1 VAVFER
7 EGERLGVL
15 DLLGDLL
22 GVADLERV
30 WEGDLEAVLVP
41 EREGEEPLLTERV
54 GVLLSDEETEAVG
67 ERVAEGVADLLAV

>member
-1 VAVFER
+1 MAVFER